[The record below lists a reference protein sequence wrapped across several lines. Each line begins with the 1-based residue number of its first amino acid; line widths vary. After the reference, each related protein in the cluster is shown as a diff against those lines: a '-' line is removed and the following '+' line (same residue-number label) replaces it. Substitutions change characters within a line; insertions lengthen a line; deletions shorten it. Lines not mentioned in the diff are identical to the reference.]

1 MAITR
6 RRNVRSYTR
15 RRKSPP
21 VTFAKKAVAKA
32 VRKAKAK
39 NLTSFVKRVIS
50 RQTEHKVAIFQQ
62 GFGIGGYFASFG
74 NQIAAL
80 TPYNSVGLT
89 IAQGT
94 GQGDR
99 VGDRIRTVKAVLRYT
114 IYPNAYHATIN
125 PVPTPQNVRIWFFGQ
140 KSSNTLL
147 ATNPPNFAQTG
158 DSSTTLTGTILD
170 LNRVVNRDVY
180 TYYGHR
186 THKLGYSINQASGAA
201 TSNAQFANN
210 DYKLNIQGYVD
221 LTKWFPKLIKYNDT
235 DQNPNSKLI
244 MMLVESVNAD
254 GSAQTTVGVTP
265 ANINYQITYT
275 FSDA

>member
-1 MAITR
+1 MAFKKRIRRGAKRVVR
-6 RRNVRSYTR
+6 RRPRGKYASVPR
-15 RRKSPP
+15 
-21 VTFAKKAVAKA
+21 KKAE
-32 VRKAKAK
+32 VR
-39 NLTSFVKRVIS
+39 LVKQVVS
-50 RQTEHKVAIFQQ
+50 RMAEKKVAIFQN
-62 GFGIGGYFASFG
+62 GFGISGNTTQMAS
-74 NQIAAL
+74 QIYPV

-89 IAQGT
+89 ISQGG

-99 VGDRIRTVKAVLRYT
+99 QGDRIRTVRAILRYT

-125 PVPTPQNVRIWFFGQ
+125 PVPTPQNIRIWFFGQ

-147 ATNPPNFAQTG
+147 AVNPPNFAQTG
-158 DSSTTLTGTILD
+158 DSSTTLNGSILD

-186 THKLGYSINQASGAA
+186 THKLGYAINQATGAA
-201 TSNAQFANN
+201 SSNAQFANN

-221 LTKWFPKLIKYNDT
+221 MTRWFPKQIKYNDT

-254 GSAQTTVGVTP
+254 GSAQTTLGVYP
-265 ANINYQITYT
+265 ANINYQITYHYT
-275 FSDA
+275 DF